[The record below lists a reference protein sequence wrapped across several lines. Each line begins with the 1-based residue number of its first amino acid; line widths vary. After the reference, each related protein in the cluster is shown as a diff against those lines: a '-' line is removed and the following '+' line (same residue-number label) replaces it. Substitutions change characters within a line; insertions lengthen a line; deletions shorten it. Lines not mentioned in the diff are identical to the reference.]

1 MKAPQNPLSTQY
13 PQWCVCVCWAHVNR
27 GGHARLQSV
36 RRIHRAHRE
45 AFIYKSMHVTEI
57 PTASKIALNSADRQ
71 TYPTALWKGG
81 KTGWGEG
88 DHDRRCL

>member
-1 MKAPQNPLSTQY
+1 
-13 PQWCVCVCWAHVNR
+13 
-27 GGHARLQSV
+27 
-36 RRIHRAHRE
+36 
-45 AFIYKSMHVTEI
+45 MHETEI